1 MKKLIS
7 VCLSAALVLSM
18 SACGAQT
25 QSQSQTQ
32 TQSES
37 QVQTSAQT
45 QAKAQTVQA
54 ETEKVSSTLP
64 VVTSGAAE
72 TGSTAAK
79 KDDAA
84 KIAELK
90 KNFLAKADEVVVDKN
105 SVTFTDAS
113 GRGKITIKKKPQK
126 VAGLYGSFNALW
138 YEAGGKLAGCVGGN
152 SAVDVYKAQIGH
164 DITKDEGMS
173 VIATSNAA
181 SKWSVEEIINFK
193 PDLVF
198 CALSMKGYATI
209 GKAADAANIPVI
221 AVDYNDFSDYLKWFK
236 VFCNLNDRADLWNT
250 VALKNLN
257 QVISVILQV
266 PNTAPKIA
274 TMFDVNEA
282 NLSGTLMGQ
291 MIDQLGG
298 VNIADALNKSSEMT
312 RMEINLESIYAANP
326 EAIIVQC
333 HQSPALTEA
342 KFKKTFDGN
351 PVWQSLSAVK
361 NNRVY
366 YMDNM
371 LFHIK
376 PNGRF
381 GEAYLKM
388 AQVMYPNHKFVLDDK
403 K

>member
-1 MKKLIS
+1 MKKIIS

-18 SACGAQT
+18 SACG
-25 QSQSQTQ
+25 TQ
-32 TQSES
+32 TQAE
-37 QVQTSAQT
+37 T

-54 ETEKVSSTLP
+54 QTEKVSSTSSP
-64 VVTSGAAE
+64 ITSSA
-72 TGSTAAK
+72 TKTVSSTEAK

-90 KNFLAKADEVVVDKN
+90 KTFLAKADEVVVDKN

-113 GRGKITIKKKPQK
+113 GRGKITIQKKPQK
-126 VAGLYGSFNALW
+126 VAGLYGSYNALW
-138 YEAGGKLAGCVGGN
+138 YEAGGKLAGCVGD
-152 SAVDVYKAQIGH
+152 SAVDVYKAQIGR

-193 PDLVF
+193 PDLIL

-209 GKAADAANIPVI
+209 GKASDAASIPVI

-250 VALKNLN
+250 VALKNLD

-266 PNTAPKIA
+266 PADKAPKIA
-274 TMFDVNEA
+274 TLFDVNEA

-291 MIDQLGG
+291 MVNQLGG

-351 PVWQSLSAVK
+351 PVWEALSAVK

-388 AQVMYPNHKFVLDDK
+388 AQVMYPDHKFVLDDK